1 MITKAERTSKV
12 QEIVAG
18 LWRIP
23 LAVGSVNVYLWQG
36 GDGLTLVDCGYAG
49 SGQHILR
56 LLSQAGH
63 TAQDVRRI
71 VITHGDFDHVGG
83 LAALRTATGAAVL
96 AHSQEVAFIE
106 GQHPRCW
113 GPTPAGQ
120 LLGWGDRLRASMRLS
135 YIEPVRVDRPL
146 ADGKVLDGG
155 WQVVHTPGHTP
166 GHIALYHPRWQ
177 VLIAGDLL
185 SQRLGRLIGPVPA
198 YAVDMK
204 QAAASVRR
212 LAALEPR
219 ILCFG
224 HRRPLTVDQPQ
235 ALYDLAKYL
244 EERYRSDSNR

>member
-1 MITKAERTSKV
+1 ME
-12 QEIVAG
+12 EIVAG

-23 LAVGSVNVYLWQG
+23 LAAGSVNVYLWQG

-63 TAQDVRRI
+63 TAQDVRCI

-83 LAALRTATGAAVL
+83 LATLRAATGAAVL

-106 GQHPRCW
+106 GQRRRPW

-120 LLGWGDRLRASMRLS
+120 LLAWADRLLTSAGLS
-135 YIEPVRVDRPL
+135 RIEAACVDRPL
-146 ADGKVLDGG
+146 TDGEVLDGG

-166 GHIALYHPRWQ
+166 GHIALYHPHWQ

-185 SQRLGRLIGPVPA
+185 SQRRGRPLGPVPA
-198 YAVDMK
+198 YAVDMR

-224 HRRPLTVDQPQ
+224 HRRPLTVGQPQ
-235 ALYDLAKYL
+235 ALYDLARQL
-244 EERYRSDSNR
+244 EERYGSDSRP

>member
-1 MITKAERTSKV
+1 M

-23 LAVGSVNVYLWQG
+23 LAAGSVNAYLWQG

-106 GQHPRCW
+106 GQRPRCW

-120 LLGWGDRLRASMRLS
+120 LLAWGDWLRASMRLS

-146 ADGKVLDGG
+146 ADGEVLDGG

-185 SQRLGRLIGPVPA
+185 SQRRGRPIGPVPA

-204 QAAASVRR
+204 QAAASLRR

-235 ALYDLAKYL
+235 ALYDLARYL
-244 EERYRSDSNR
+244 EERYRSDDHRQRGARRRT